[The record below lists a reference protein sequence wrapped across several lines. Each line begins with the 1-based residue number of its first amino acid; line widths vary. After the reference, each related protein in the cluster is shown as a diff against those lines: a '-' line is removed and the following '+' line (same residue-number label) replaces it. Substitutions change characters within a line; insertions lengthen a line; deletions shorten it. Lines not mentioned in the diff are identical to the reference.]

1 MAAMLDLCCGS
12 KAVKMVELKLETRR
26 FAIHFGEKMP
36 RRFVASS
43 ICFSYLIVELCIIFI
58 SIYVYFYAY
67 LGGISGYGHRNSSKI
82 RAL

>member
-1 MAAMLDLCCGS
+1 MDLCCGS

-43 ICFSYLIVELCIIFI
+43 ICFSYLIVESCI
-58 SIYVYFYAY
+58 YFYAY

-82 RAL
+82 QPL